1 MPDPATVLGVAQTGL
16 LAVIAYRQGSLE
28 EAVTNA
34 ADKAGRAIQMARDN
48 RERIEGVDA

>member
-1 MPDPATVLGVAQTGL
+1 MPEPIALAQTGL

-34 ADKAGRAIQMARDN
+34 AEQAGKAIQMARDN
-48 RERIEGVDA
+48 RERIDGVEA